1 MALIN
6 DFLSLIY
13 PRRCEACGHPLYRHE
28 HHICNHCCISLPR
41 ENGRD
46 PQELIR
52 QLFAG
57 RVPLEKAAALFCF
70 SRSGRVQKILHAVKY
85 QGQKDLASWLGAWYR
100 REHEEVLRGIDLI
113 LPVPLHAEKLKRRGY
128 NQSTCFAQGL
138 SDDPMGLLNEQI
150 VKRVKNT
157 DSQTRKKQ
165 YERWESVEGIF
176 AVLEPSALRNKHLLL
191 VDDVITT
198 GSTIEALW
206 MALKDIEG
214 LRVSVA
220 AIAYAGKT

>member
-13 PRRCEACGHPLYRHE
+13 PSRCEACGHPLYRHE
-28 HHICNHCCISLPR
+28 RYICSHCRISLPR
-41 ENGRD
+41 EGGQN
-46 PQELIR
+46 PQEAIG

-70 SRSGRVQKILHAVKY
+70 GRGGRVQKVLHAVKY
-85 QGQKDLASWLGAWYR
+85 QGQKELASWLGNWYR
-100 REHEEVLRGIDLI
+100 REHQEVLGSIDLF
-113 LPVPLHAEKLKRRGY
+113 LPVPLHAEKLKHRGY
-128 NQSTCFAQGL
+128 NQSVCFAQGL
-138 SDDPMGLLNEQI
+138 SDDPSLLLNED
-150 VKRVKNT
+150 VVCRVKNT
-157 DSQTRKKQ
+157 DSQTRKKKYQ
-165 YERWESVEGIF
+165 RWESVDGIF
-176 AVLEPSALRNKHLLL
+176 EVRTPGMLRNKHVLL

-206 MALKDIEG
+206 TALEGVEG